1 MEAEEIDVC
10 IVGSGVAGL
19 SAALSLQRIG
29 LSVRVFEK
37 DFDFL
42 DRKQGYGLTLTNTVK
57 GPLSKLGVLDACIQK
72 NCQSNCHYIFNP
84 AGDVLGYYG
93 RELKSS
99 GPCPA
104 DHGGNRGNLRIP
116 RQDLRRMLIDQLVPG
131 TILWGRTLQD
141 YCKSDQCV
149 QVTFARRDAG
159 AAAEAGEHQM
169 EMGVIR
175 TLVLIGADGI
185 RSVVRRLRDEKL
197 GRTLVSPIHYLG
209 CSVIIGLSTATHP
222 HINSRGFYVLDGE
235 HRMFTMPYRAP
246 QPISASGVGGV
257 GDRGEQKDSASDS
270 PQLTMWQL
278 SFSGLSEQQAHELRR
293 RSCAELL
300 AEARRRTAG
309 WLDPVSQMVLCT
321 VPGEVWA
328 TGL

>member
-141 YCKSDQCV
+141 YCESDQCV

-235 HRMFTMPYRAP
+235 HR
-246 QPISASGVGGV
+246 
-257 GDRGEQKDSASDS
+257 KDSASDS